1 MSGTTGPTTRTRAG
15 DELAPKRPLAER
27 VHKRLRGKLLV
38 LPLIVLILWTIGP
51 VVWAISASF
60 KPSRE
65 LFGSVNIWPENPTL
79 TSYQSVLFE
88 TEFFRFFLNSVLLSL
103 SSMTIAISVSALAG
117 YGFSRYAFKWRHAL
131 LLLVLIPRLVPRI
144 SLVVPLYQVLNSIGL
159 LDSYVGLIVVY
170 SATAVPLSTWILAGF
185 FHGLP
190 REIEE
195 AAEVDGAST
204 FQRFFKIALP
214 LAAPGLLVVGVLAM
228 REAWNEFPFVLA
240 FTSSAEMR
248 TLPYQL
254 FLLRDT
260 IGIPDWSIIQAFTI
274 LSIAPLLV
282 LYLAFEKQI
291 VAGLTSGA
299 VK

>member
-1 MSGTTGPTTRTRAG
+1 MSATRGSPTRTPADAEVVQPTRMERIRA
-15 DELAPKRPLAER
+15 
-27 VHKRLRGKLLV
+27 RLRGKLLI
-38 LPLIVLILWTIGP
+38 LPLIVLVLWTIGP
-51 VVWAISASF
+51 IVWAVSASF
-60 KPSRE
+60 KPPLE
-65 LFGSVNIWPENPTL
+65 LFGSVNIWPANPTIN
-79 TSYQSVLFE
+79 SYRTVLFE
-88 TEFFRFFLNSVLLSL
+88 TDFFRFFLNSVLLSVT
-103 SSMTIAISVSALAG
+103 SMVIAISVSAAAG

-131 LLLVLIPRLVPRI
+131 LLLVLIPRLVPRV
-144 SLVVPLYQVLNSIGL
+144 SLVVPLYQVLDQIGL
-159 LDSYVGLIVVY
+159 LDTYVGLIIVY

-214 LAAPGLLVVGVLAM
+214 LAAPGLLVVAVLAM

-260 IGIPDWSIIQAFTI
+260 LGIPDWSMIQAFTI
-274 LSIAPLLV
+274 LSIAPLIIV
-282 LYLAFEKQI
+282 YLAFEKQI